1 MTSDETL
8 WNRVLKMVAT
18 ENKWALGLGQS
29 EQAPSSLLVG
39 FALTIM
45 VPIDQNRIQ
54 LVAMD
59 FWLTNL

>member
-1 MTSDETL
+1 MTFDETL
-8 WNRVLKMVAT
+8 QNRVLKMVAT

-29 EQAPSSLLVG
+29 EQVPSSLLVG
-39 FALTIM
+39 FELTIM